1 MADAKDLK
9 SFRGGTQG
17 AGNKRL
23 TKNAASDG
31 TRVGQTLGQID
42 PDLEAVVTAW
52 ATLPKAIR
60 AGVLAMVKASGGEA
74 R

>member
-1 MADAKDLK
+1 
-9 SFRGGTQG
+9 
-17 AGNKRL
+17 
-23 TKNAASDG
+23 
-31 TRVGQTLGQID
+31 VGQTLGQID